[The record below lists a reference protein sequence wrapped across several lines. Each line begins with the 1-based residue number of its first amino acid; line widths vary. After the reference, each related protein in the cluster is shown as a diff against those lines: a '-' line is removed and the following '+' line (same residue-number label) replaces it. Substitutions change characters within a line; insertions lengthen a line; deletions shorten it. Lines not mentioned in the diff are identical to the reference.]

1 MTQNHPDGPLR
12 VLVVDDSAFTRRSI
26 AGILSASPNVQVVA
40 KAADG
45 DEALRLV
52 GLHRPD
58 VITLDLEMPRMDG
71 FTFLRILMA
80 RSPLPVIV
88 VSGYSHKE
96 NVFKALELGA
106 LDFVAKPDRES
117 DAELSGIEQELLQKI
132 AVARR
137 AVRLGQKG
145 STDMAAVGQELPKP
159 AISVSEPQRVI
170 AIGSST
176 GGPTALTEILA
187 KMGNKFPHA
196 VLIAQHMPEKFTRTF
211 AERLDR
217 RSQLR
222 VREAQDRDFVEA
234 GTALLCPGRFC
245 MEVERVRAGT
255 GLALR
260 VVPPGARDRYAPSA
274 DRLLTSVAS
283 AVGNRAVGI
292 VLTGM
297 GDDGAKGAKAIRDAG
312 GYVIAE
318 SRSTAIIYG
327 MPGAA
332 VREGA
337 VHRSLALHDIA
348 SWLSELEA

>member
-1 MTQNHPDGPLR
+1 M
-12 VLVVDDSAFTRRSI
+12 
-26 AGILSASPNVQVVA
+26 
-40 KAADG
+40 
-45 DEALRLV
+45 
-52 GLHRPD
+52 
-58 VITLDLEMPRMDG
+58 
-71 FTFLRILMA
+71 
-80 RSPLPVIV
+80 
-88 VSGYSHKE
+88 
-96 NVFKALELGA
+96 
-106 LDFVAKPDRES
+106 
-117 DAELSGIEQELLQKI
+117 
-132 AVARR
+132 ARR
-137 AVRLGQKG
+137 AVRLGQKISPDVG
-145 STDMAAVGQELPKP
+145 AVRQDMPKTAVS
-159 AISVSEPQRVI
+159 ADEPQRVI

-187 KMGNKFPHA
+187 KMGNRFPHA

-234 GTALLCPGRFC
+234 GTALLCPGRYC
-245 MEVERVRAGT
+245 MELERVRTGT

-260 VVPPGARDRYAPSA
+260 VTAPGARDRYAPSA

-283 AVGNRAVGI
+283 VVGERAVGI

-297 GDDGAKGAKAIRDAG
+297 GDDGAKGARAIRDAG

-318 SRSTAIIYG
+318 SRSTAIVYG

-348 SWLSELEA
+348 SWLAELDEA

>member
-1 MTQNHPDGPLR
+1 MSQTNEETPMR
-12 VLVVDDSAFTRRSI
+12 VLVVDDSATSRRSI
-26 AGILSASPNVQVVA
+26 AGILSASPDVQVVG

-88 VSGYSHKE
+88 VSGYSQKE

-106 LDFVAKPDRES
+106 LDFVAKPERYSEGD
-117 DAELSGIEQELLQKI
+117 LGGIEQELLQKI
-132 AVARR
+132 TIARR
-137 AVRLGQKG
+137 AVRLAR
-145 STDMAAVGQELPKP
+145 MASAESASVATEGPQSRRSPTEPK
-159 AISVSEPQRVI
+159 RVV

-176 GGPTALTEILA
+176 GGPTALTEVLA
-187 KMGNKFPHA
+187 KIGEGFPHA
-196 VLIAQHMPEKFTRTF
+196 LLMAQHMPDKFTKTF

-217 RSQLR
+217 RCQFR
-222 VREAQDRDFVEA
+222 VREAQDRDGVEA
-234 GTALLCPGRFC
+234 TLGLLCPGRRS
-245 MEVERVRAGT
+245 MELERNRVGPGLQVRVLSPAPDERYT
-255 GLALR
+255 PSVDRLFSSVAR
-260 VVPPGARDRYAPSA
+260 VVGD
-274 DRLLTSVAS
+274 
-283 AVGNRAVGI
+283 RAVGI

-297 GDDGAKGAKAIRDAG
+297 GEDGAKGAKEIRDAG

-318 SRSTAIIYG
+318 SRSTAVVYG

-332 VREGA
+332 VRIGA
-337 VHRSLALHDIA
+337 ANRSLSLPEIGA
-348 SWLSELEA
+348 WLAELDA